1 MQTRFITYGAGNW
14 FAAAIKRRRRAEI
27 KASRT
32 ISLDISRVLDFPIE
46 LLLEVRPETS
56 GIYPIYRYTEPRVTQ
71 VFESLHP
78 IDLYSVIRSTK
89 RLRSILLDR
98 RASSVWKEAFKRCS
112 DVLPPCPLDISE
124 PRWASM
130 LFGPATCDV
139 DCFATPFEMLI
150 VGTVL
155 RTEGRHD

>member
-1 MQTRFITYGAGNW
+1 M
-14 FAAAIKRRRRAEI
+14 KRRRRAEI

-32 ISLDISRVLDFPIE
+32 ISLGISCALHLPIE
-46 LLLEVRPETS
+46 LLLEVRPDASES
-56 GIYPIYRYTEPRVTQ
+56 CRINRLIEPSATQ
-71 VFESLHP
+71 IFEFLHP

-112 DVLPPCPLDISE
+112 DILPPCPLDVSE

-139 DCFATPFEMLI
+139 GCFTVVLKMLI
-150 VGTVL
+150 VKKVL
-155 RTEGRHD
+155 RAEGRHD